1 MRVQIDRP
9 HKRYQATPL
18 FLDLDV
24 LPRAGDAVFIDG
36 DDVDWE
42 VSSVTWLLDDGD
54 PLVRVSLLEP
64 GTRTARSDR
73 RSSTTRLPR
82 HLGPRL
88 PQAALP
94 PLTSP
99 LVLPRGAWPQPR
111 PRRRTG

>member
-54 PLVRVSLLEP
+54 PLVRVSLLETRYEDEGIEEFDP
-64 GTRTARSDR
+64 GFLRQLDPGFLRQLFHR
-73 RSSTTRLPR
+73 
-82 HLGPRL
+82 
-88 PQAALP
+88 
-94 PLTSP
+94 
-99 LVLPRGAWPQPR
+99 
-111 PRRRTG
+111 